1 MAQTLS
7 SPGVNVS
14 VIDESF
20 YTPATPGTV
29 PLVFVATAEN
39 KANASATGTAVGTT
53 KANAGTVWVITSQR
67 DLTETFGT
75 PYFQTDSGNNSVHA
89 SEISEYGLQAAY
101 SVLGVSSRAYV
112 VRADVDLDSLKGSGL
127 PPTSAPEDGTYW
139 VDTAGTT
146 FGINEWSTSNST
158 FTVKTP
164 RIINDSN
171 SATATVGGLGVTPD
185 SSFGTPGD
193 YAVVLT
199 KANAN
204 QLWYKATGGWVTIQN
219 TFDSGKRLEMSPHYQ
234 YPDFAAALN
243 GSVWVKTTTPG
254 QGSNWVVKQYSAT
267 TGLWSTI
274 SAPLFGSTQSAIA
287 SLDSTGGGAKIPVG
301 SLFVDYDYDNGAQAT
316 AIKANF
322 RLWRRKSSAPTTL
335 SVTASTVP
343 SAGATLYV
351 RQTTSAGAWTTPFAL
366 TITTTGAFGLQFA
379 TALNNSAS
387 YLNLSANYSASTGML
402 TVTHALG
409 GDFEITSLGTYVSLT
424 NVANVYEAPVGD
436 RAIFTGTPT
445 QVTLVTNWATASYEA
460 LSTAPVD
467 VPTDGRLWYNTD
479 LSSVDVMYNNGN
491 GAWVGY
497 RTAGAFTATDSNG
510 PMVASIAP
518 TVNSQGNGL
527 VTGDIWVDSSNA
539 DAYGQNIYVY
549 NSVLASGKRWVKQD
563 VSDNFSPNGWL
574 FADARWS
581 STSTTSMETL
591 TPISTMLT
599 SNYVDPDCPDPRL
612 YPKGMRLFNTRRSGN
627 NVKKYYTNFI
637 GLNYLDGNPRQG
649 GETTSNYAADRW
661 VTESGSS
668 FGRLA
673 QRAVV
678 VKALKSLLATNESV
692 RDTDTL
698 NYNLIA
704 TPGYTE
710 LIGSMITLNNDIGQL
725 ALVVGD
731 APFRLKAD
739 ATSLLQWGS
748 NAALANDNGD
758 EGLVSRD
765 PYTAVYYP
773 SGFTNDNR
781 GNSVVVPPSHMMLTT
796 IINSDN
802 VSYPWFAPAGTRR
815 GGITNASSVG
825 YVDSV
830 TGKFKTASL
839 FEPVRNVLAEV
850 EVNAIATLPGSGLTA
865 MGQYTRAATTS
876 SLDRVNVARLVTY
889 LRRQLGLLAKP
900 YLFEPNDSQTR
911 KDIRSNIESLLSGLV
926 TQRALYDFVVVC
938 DQTNNTNARIDRN
951 ELWVD
956 IAIEPVKSVEFIY
969 IPLRLL
975 NTGAIASGNF
985 GSQLSGN
992 STTSSGQ

>member
-20 YTPATPGTV
+20 YTPAAPGTV
-29 PLVFVATAEN
+29 PLIFVATAEN

-75 PYFQTDSGNNSVHA
+75 PYFQTDTANNSVHA

-127 PPTSAPEDGTYW
+127 PPTSAPSDGTYW
-139 VDTAGTT
+139 VDTGGTA
-146 FGINEWSTSNST
+146 FGINEWNATSKT

-171 SATATVGGLGVTPD
+171 AATTTVGGLGVTPAAD
-185 SSFGTPGD
+185 FGTPGD

-199 KANAN
+199 KANTN
-204 QLWYKATGGWVTIQN
+204 QLFVKLAGSWVAVQN
-219 TFDSGKRLEMSPHYQ
+219 TFDSGKSLAMSPHYQ
-234 YPDFAAALN
+234 YPDFNAAQN

-274 SAPLFGSTQSAIA
+274 TTPMFGSTQSAIQ
-287 SLDSTGGGAKIPVG
+287 SLDSIGGGAKIPVG
-301 SLFVDYDYDNGAQAT
+301 TLFVDYDYDNGAQSN

-322 RLWRRKSSAPTTL
+322 KLWRRKTSSPTTL
-335 SVTASTVP
+335 SVAASSVP
-343 SAGATLYV
+343 GSGGTIYV
-351 RQTTSAGAWTTPFAL
+351 RQTDITGAWNAPFAI

-379 TALNNSAS
+379 TELNSNIN
-387 YLNLSANYSASTGML
+387 YLNLSATYSAGTGIL

-409 GDFEITSLGTYVSLT
+409 GDFEITNLANFVSVT
-424 NVANVYEAPVGD
+424 GVANVYEAPVGD
-436 RAIFTGTPT
+436 RASFTGTPT
-445 QVTLVTNWATASYEA
+445 QVSLVTNWAPATYQA
-460 LSTAPVD
+460 LATAPVD
-467 VPTDGRLWYNTD
+467 VPADSKLWYNTD
-479 LSSVDVMYNNGN
+479 LASIDIMYNNGN

-497 RTAGAFTATDSNG
+497 RTAGAFTSTDSNG
-510 PMVASIAP
+510 PMLASIAP
-518 TVNSQGNGL
+518 TLNSQGSAL
-527 VTGDIWVDSSNA
+527 VTGDIWVDSSVP

-549 NSVLASGKRWVKQD
+549 NSTLAAGKRWVKQD

-581 STSTTSMETL
+581 STSTTNMQTL

-599 SNYVDPDCPDPRL
+599 SNYVDPDCPNPSL
-612 YPKGMRLFNTRRSGN
+612 YPKGMKLFNTRRSGN

-678 VKALKSLLATNESV
+678 VKALKSLVATNESV

-710 LIGSMITLNNDIGQL
+710 LISNMITLNTDIGQL
-725 ALVVGD
+725 ALIVGD

-739 ATSLLQWGS
+739 ATSLQNWGS
-748 NAALANDNGD
+748 NATLATDNGD
-758 EGLVSRD
+758 TALVSRD

-773 SGFTNDNR
+773 SGFTSDNR

-825 YVDSV
+825 YVDST

-839 FEPVRNVLAEV
+839 YEPVRNVLAGV
-850 EVNAIATLPGSGLTA
+850 EVNAIATLPGSGLTV

-992 STTSSGQ
+992 STSSSGQ